1 MKNHSVLARL
11 VALGVFAFTTIVS
24 LSTTSSAS
32 IGNISRADL
41 AGKWNISLRGT
52 TGCGAATMQ
61 IGVTLNTSGVGTGT
75 LFTHGQCGDSSL
87 AAQTFT
93 ITTMTANGSGT
104 AGLSCG
110 IGCGWG
116 FKIQVSPDRSK
127 INLVDVLPANPLNFV
142 EGVAILASPNG
153 HIDIADLTGSW
164 QMTFFGQTG
173 CGIGASLVTFTLN
186 PAGTGTA
193 TETGHNNGCPD
204 GTGTGTFTVQT
215 LNPDGS
221 GTAGLSCGPSCGWNL
236 NIQVSPDRS
245 TFSVIDVSSAN
256 PGNFVAGVA
265 VNNSTAA
272 KVSKTNLAGR
282 WQLALYGN
290 TGCGVGSSLVTFT
303 LNGLGVATNASNT
316 GHTAGCGDAVST
328 GNNFTVS
335 SLNANGSGVAG
346 PILRTGLR
354 LDLQHPGL
362 SGSLQLQRRRCL
374 PVQPQQF
381 PNRNSHPSVTAVE
394 GSDSGSGVQ

>member
-41 AGKWNISLRGT
+41 AGKWNIALRGT

-75 LFTHGQCGDSSL
+75 LVTHGQCGDSSL

-186 PAGTGTA
+186 TAGTGTA

-204 GTGTGTFTVQT
+204 GTSTGTFTVQT

-346 PILRTGLR
+346 LSCG
-354 LDLQHPGL
+354 PGCGWTFNIQV
-362 SGSLQLQRRRCL
+362 SPDRSSFNVIDVS
-374 PVQPQQF
+374 PSN
-381 PNRNSHPSVTAVE
+381 PNNFLIGTAIH
-394 GSDSGSGVQ
+394 Q